1 MFNRKKK
8 NTEEELDLDKL
19 DFDEESLLEA
29 FDLSDF
35 DDDDRVA
42 ELQEE
47 NDKLKRTLTAMKRK
61 HAKDVAEF
69 EEKNQQLQSLLSQK
83 QEDIERL
90 TNEMLSADIG
100 PDLSDE
106 LQQTQAKLQET
117 GQQLAQARQQIEQLQ
132 QQASQPKPQSDI
144 ETNDL
149 SKEDIAQV
157 MVEARIVAKQ
167 ILTKAED
174 EAEYIRMQAD
184 RQNRKL
190 QKELERLYQRAIEY
204 RTLTEQSL
212 DQTINNIE
220 SFYHLFNEQEQELTL
235 NEVPEPT
242 RAPK

>member
-8 NTEEELDLDKL
+8 STDQDLDLDKL

-35 DDDDRVA
+35 DDDDQVA

-47 NDKLKRTLTAMKRK
+47 NEKLKRTLTAMKRK
-61 HAKDVAEF
+61 HAKDIADF
-69 EEKNQQLQSLLSQK
+69 EEKNQQLQGLLSQK

-90 TNEMLSADIG
+90 TNEMLSVEIG
-100 PDLSDE
+100 PDLTNE
-106 LQQTQAKLQET
+106 LKQAQAKLQET
-117 GQQLAQARQQIEQLQ
+117 EQQLNQARQQIQQLQ
-132 QQASQPKPQSDI
+132 QQASQPKPKSDI

-167 ILTKAED
+167 IVTKAED

-204 RTLTEQSL
+204 RTMTEQSL
-212 DQTINNIE
+212 DQTINSIE

-235 NEVPEPT
+235 PEIPDPN
-242 RAPK
+242 RAPN